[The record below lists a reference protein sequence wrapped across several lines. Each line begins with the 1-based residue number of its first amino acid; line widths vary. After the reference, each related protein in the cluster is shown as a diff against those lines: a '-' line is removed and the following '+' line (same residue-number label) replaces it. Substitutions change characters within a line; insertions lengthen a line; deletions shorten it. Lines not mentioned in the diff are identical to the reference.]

1 MDTRT
6 EKPTKLWIE
15 IAGWYGMAAVLGA
28 YALVSFEVLDNT
40 GIVFQLLN
48 LTGAAGLLVLAWYKK
63 ATQVALLN
71 LIWALVA
78 LAALIRLALS

>member
-6 EKPTKLWIE
+6 EVPARRWIE

-40 GIVFQLLN
+40 GVVFQLLN
-48 LTGAAGLLVLAWYKK
+48 LTGATALLALAWYKR
-63 ATQVALLN
+63 ATQVAVLN
-71 LIWALVA
+71 LVWALVA
-78 LAALIRLALS
+78 LAALLRLAFG